1 MPYSASRSVCAEYA
15 FAKRCRTR
23 HRLAPSL
30 EASGDKS
37 KIKIQ
42 GGSDLCRIAFW
53 QWVFTRI
60 EVKRCRLDN
69 EIGAILG
76 AQLDAEK
83 AAGRPVRLV
92 RSRVFVKAAKLL
104 FRELVKALE

>member
-1 MPYSASRSVCAEYA
+1 MVLG
-15 FAKRCRTR
+15 
-23 HRLAPSL
+23 LAPTK

-37 KIKIQ
+37 KIKIV

-60 EVKRCRLDN
+60 EVKRNRLDN
-69 EIGAILG
+69 EIGAVLG

-92 RSRVFVKAAKLL
+92 RSRISVKAAKLL
-104 FRELVKALE
+104 FRELVKIILASYQPLI

>member
-1 MPYSASRSVCAEYA
+1 LTRRRNSPDRESRIESKSKALG
-15 FAKRCRTR
+15 
-23 HRLAPSL
+23 LAPSL

-37 KIKIQ
+37 KIKIV

-60 EVKRCRLDN
+60 EVKLKRLDN
-69 EIGAILG
+69 EIGEILG

-83 AAGRPVRLV
+83 AAGRPV
-92 RSRVFVKAAKLL
+92 
-104 FRELVKALE
+104 

>member
-1 MPYSASRSVCAEYA
+1 MQR
-15 FAKRCRTR
+15 
-23 HRLAPSL
+23 
-30 EASGDKS
+30 DKS
-37 KIKIQ
+37 KIKII

-69 EIGAILG
+69 EIGEALG
-76 AQLDAEK
+76 SQLDAEK

-92 RSRVFVKAAKLL
+92 RDRCFVPKLRSYYL
-104 FRELVKALE
+104 GN